1 MMNNTQTG
9 YVVIYSPADAGITHT
24 VHVPAQQKQQWEKIK
39 KDSVGNYYMTSLVR
53 AVLRLAVGDKTVNS
67 QAVIGDFKFTYKVS
81 SDRKNIYINL
91 IELTESKSKTDQSP
105 GLYQAKWRGGKWF
118 VPSEQYTTMDL
129 NHKWS
134 HGAHMA
140 VVPGKYESKEY
151 AGEMIGTHVEKA
163 YFSGNTATNNVRKG
177 GNHFSLFWSNN
188 EFTSKQHKD
197 SLVSLIQ
204 TAQKQSASVQW
215 LVHGE
220 GAAMFVEA
228 MKFIK
233 NNPKSSDLFAAQKG
247 LSTQEVY
254 FSNPRGRHSSKKSLE
269 EICKSIGMNCAGV
282 NINTKDVLYNADAR
296 KGMLTEVTKVMGGA
310 MFAGGGAAGLGN
322 ELGVDTFMKVKELAT
337 TSPGLASMLVI
348 AGGVI
353 VVASKGAS
361 ASGYVRNMHGAISS
375 TFGSGNQNWA
385 G

>member
-1 MMNNTQTG
+1 MSNTQAG

-24 VHVPAQQKQQWEKIK
+24 VHVPAPQKQQWEQIK

-81 SDRKNIYINL
+81 ADRKNIFINL
-91 IELTESKSKTDQSP
+91 IELTESGPKTNQSP
-105 GLYQAKWRGGKWF
+105 GLYKAIWNGAKWATE
-118 VPSEQYTTMDL
+118 SDINTSMDL

-134 HGAHMA
+134 GGHVA
-140 VVPGKYESKEY
+140 VVPGQFESKEY
-151 AGEMIGTHVEKA
+151 AGERIGTHVEKA
-163 YFSGNTATNNVRKG
+163 YFPGNTSSQNVKQD
-177 GNHFSLFWSNN
+177 GNHFSLFWLNN
-188 EFTSKQHKD
+188 EFTSKQHKN

-204 TAQKQSASVQW
+204 TAQKQSANVKW

-220 GAAMFVEA
+220 GAATFIEA

-233 NNPKSSDLFAAQKG
+233 NNPKSTDLFAAQKG
-247 LSTQEVY
+247 MSAQEVY
-254 FSNPRGRHSSKKSLE
+254 FSNPRGKHSSKKTLE

>member
-140 VVPGKYESKEY
+140 VVPGKFESKEY

-233 NNPKSSDLFAAQKG
+233 NNPKSSELFAAQKG

-296 KGMLTEVTKVMGGA
+296 KGMLNEIAMVAGGVA
-310 MFAGGGAAGLGN
+310 FAGGGAAGLS
-322 ELGVDTFMKVKELAT
+322 EEMGVDALMKVKDLAMT
-337 TSPGLASMLVI
+337 APGLASMLAL
-348 AGGVI
+348 AGGII
-353 VVASKGAS
+353 VVAGKGAS
-361 ASGYVRNMHGAISS
+361 ISGYVRNMHGTISS

-385 G
+385 A